1 MSFTEPQIK
10 ALSAKLNGK
19 FVKTRIEGTRELS
32 YLEGW
37 HVIAEANRI
46 FGFAGWDRETI
57 DARCVWDGTYQGQ
70 RKCANTARVR
80 VKVRVE
86 GAEIVRDGSGAGAGT
101 GPTQAEAHE
110 AALKTAETDAMK
122 RALATFGNAFGL
134 ALYDKDQNGVRQPP
148 TRSSGQAVQF
158 VVRAGTGEPLSTH
171 HEPKSFCS
179 ALRTQLESVEIAR
192 ALTALWRANQDTVAA
207 LRSTHPKLISDRGQ
221 HYADILEA
229 LAEGR
234 LAELSEAS
242 PTPATQEPGAAD
254 GTVIALIDRPRRLRD
269 RDHLR
274 MVAAEACLVCGRR
287 PCQAH
292 HLRFAQPRAM
302 SLKVS
307 DEWVVPLCLTHHR
320 ALHDAGDEEAWWAGQ
335 RIDPV
340 PHAEAL
346 WQRSRG
352 AGQGNGSQIAGPRT
366 ANAADRSTGEES
378 GSHGVGYHPL

>member
-1 MSFTEPQIK
+1 MGFTEPQIK

-57 DARCVWDGTYQGQ
+57 EARCVWDGTYQGQ
-70 RKCANTARVR
+70 RKCAYTARVR

-86 GAEIVRDGSGAGAGT
+86 GAEIIRDGSGAGAGT

-134 ALYDKDQNGVRQPP
+134 ALYDKDQHGVRQPQA
-148 TRSSGQAVQF
+148 RSSGPAVQF
-158 VVRAGTGEPLSTH
+158 VVRTGTGEPLSTH
-171 HEPKSFCS
+171 PDPKSFCT
-179 ALRTQLESVEIAR
+179 ALRTQLERVETAR
-192 ALTALWRANQDTVAA
+192 ALTALWRANQDTVTA
-207 LRSTHPKLISDRGQ
+207 LRSTYPKLVSERGQ
-221 HYADILEA
+221 HYAEILEA
-229 LAEGR
+229 LATGR
-234 LAELSEAS
+234 LAELEPDDPLGLAVQ
-242 PTPATQEPGAAD
+242 TPGEPD
-254 GTVIALIDRPRRLRD
+254 GSVIALTDRPRRIRD
-269 RDHLR
+269 REHLR

-287 PCQAH
+287 PCHAH

-307 DEWVVPLCLTHHR
+307 DEWVVPLCVTHHR
-320 ALHDAGDEEAWWAGQ
+320 ALHDAGDEVAWWASQ
-335 RIDPV
+335 HVDPL
-340 PHAEAL
+340 PHASAL

-352 AGQGNGSQIAGPRT
+352 VAHEAP
-366 ANAADRSTGEES
+366 ANIPGTLNTSASDASRGDANP
-378 GSHGVGYHPL
+378 HGL

>member
-1 MSFTEPQIK
+1 MSFTNPQIK

-46 FGFAGWDRETI
+46 FGFAGWDRETLE
-57 DARCVWDGTYQGQ
+57 ARCVWDGPYQGQ
-70 RKCANTARVR
+70 RKCAYTARVR

-86 GAEIVRDGSGAGAGT
+86 GAEIVRDGSGAGAGI

-134 ALYDKDQNGVRQPP
+134 ALYDKDQNGVRQPQ

-171 HEPKSFCS
+171 SEPKSFCT
-179 ALRTQLESVEIAR
+179 ALRTQLEGVETEQ

-207 LRSTHPKLISDRGQ
+207 LRSTYPKLVSERGQ

-234 LAELSEAS
+234 LAEL
-242 PTPATQEPGAAD
+242 PDTTPAPAAQEAGAAD

-307 DEWVVPLCLTHHR
+307 DEWAVPLCVTHHR

-335 RIDPV
+335 RIDPL
-340 PHAEAL
+340 PHAGAL
-346 WQRSRG
+346 LQRSRG
-352 AGQGNGSQIAGPRT
+352 VGHETASQISGARIAGAP
-366 ANAADRSTGEES
+366 DRSAGGEPEPQ
-378 GSHGVGYHPL
+378 GLG

>member
-1 MSFTEPQIK
+1 MRFTEPQIK

-19 FVKTRIEGTRELS
+19 FVKTRIDGTRELS

-57 DARCVWDGTYQGQ
+57 DTRCVWDGVHQGQ
-70 RKCANTARVR
+70 RKCAYTARVR

-86 GAEIVRDGSGAGAGT
+86 GAEIVRDGSGAGTGA

-148 TRSSGQAVQF
+148 ARPSGQAVQF

-171 HEPKSFCS
+171 PEPKSFCS
-179 ALRTQLESVEIAR
+179 ALRTQLEGVETAQ
-192 ALTALWRANQDTVAA
+192 ALTALWRANQDTVTA
-207 LRSTHPKLISDRGQ
+207 LRSTYPKLVSERGQ

-234 LAELSEAS
+234 LAELEPDVSPALAAQEA
-242 PTPATQEPGAAD
+242 GAAD

-274 MVAAEACLVCGRR
+274 MVAAEACLICGRR

-307 DEWVVPLCLTHHR
+307 DEWAVPLCVTHHR

-335 RIDPV
+335 HIDPL

-352 AGQGNGSQIAGPRT
+352 VGHETASRIAGPRT
-366 ANAADRSTGEES
+366 ASAPDRSAGGEPEP
-378 GSHGVGYHPL
+378 HGLG